1 MIYLEMSRDETH
13 GGGTWA
19 FPKCVWAPTKRR
31 DGSSWPFYSKI
42 LQINDGDVIIH
53 LRGKKPEAW
62 FVGCSIASGNGFET
76 NSRPPHPGDSDFAE
90 RYFRANLTNFTPFD
104 RPVNLLEVFEGK
116 KSELEEYF
124 DRNKVHGL
132 NKANIFYV
140 RQKGR
145 LQCLNGAYL
154 SDVEDELLTILFDYE
169 STIAAPDGYVK
180 IVSVETGT
188 QIATVRSRLGQSKFA
203 GKIKEL
209 YCNRCCFPGCSVT
222 DRRFLVA
229 SHIARWAD
237 NDKLRGELG
246 NGLCFCL
253 LHDKA
258 FESGIFTIDD
268 QFRVFA
274 NPKEQNVES
283 PFLRELISCHGQQIR
298 LAKIQP
304 LKDALL
310 EHWDRIGIKP

>member
-13 GGGTWA
+13 GGGTWK
-19 FPKCVWAPTKRR
+19 FPNCVWAPTEKRGG
-31 DGSSWPFYSKI
+31 GSWTFWSKI

-53 LRGKKPEAW
+53 LRGIPPQAK
-62 FVGCSIASGNGFET
+62 FVGYSIASGNGFAT
-76 NSRPPHPGDSDFAE
+76 DHDPPDPGKWGFAKL
-90 RYFRANLTNFTPFD
+90 YFRANLTNFTLFH
-104 RPVNLLEVFEGK
+104 RPVNLSAVFEGK

-124 DRNKVHGL
+124 DRNKARGL

-140 RQKGR
+140 RQEGR

-154 SDVEDELLTILFDYE
+154 SDVDDELLTMLFDHE
-169 STIAAPDGYVK
+169 CKIPSPDGYEK

-209 YCNRCCFPGCSVT
+209 YCNRCCFPSCSVT

-237 NDKLRGELG
+237 NEKLRGELG

-258 FESGIFTIDD
+258 FERGIFTIDD
-268 QFRVFA
+268 QFKIFV
-274 NPKEQNVES
+274 NPKEQNADT
-283 PFLRELISCHGQQIR
+283 PFLRELISCHGQQIK
-298 LAKIQP
+298 LAKIRP

-310 EHWDRIGIKP
+310 EHRDRFGIKP